1 MKTEISQ
8 QSPKVK
14 VLALQQLEEIRG
26 GQAFGM
32 ESSPADWSTGSF
44 SCGGVGSS
52 EWSTASSG
60 CR

>member
-1 MKTEISQ
+1 MNTEVLQ
-8 QSPKVK
+8 QTQKVK
-14 VLALQQLEEIRG
+14 VLALQQLDEIRG

-32 ESSPADWSTGSF
+32 ETSPMDWSTGSF